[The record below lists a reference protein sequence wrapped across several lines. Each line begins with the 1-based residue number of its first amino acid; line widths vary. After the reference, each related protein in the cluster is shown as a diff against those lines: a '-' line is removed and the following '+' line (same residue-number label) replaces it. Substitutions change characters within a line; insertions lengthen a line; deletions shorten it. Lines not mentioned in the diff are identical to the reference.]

1 MKKVQND
8 DFSKK
13 IHDFL
18 DESTKGFSPD
28 LIEYLKQKFQTSMMN
43 WITKEGVDMQVKLVV
58 DSNAVISSLKYYA
71 KTGKSS
77 LLLKLK
83 SNSLFPLYSPLDLE
97 TEVLEYIEIKE
108 KNQRHKPKMKKAWN
122 LIKQNIIFQ
131 KEIHMESWNK
141 AKEVIGKR
149 DSDDV
154 PFVGVYFDLNASGVV
169 TDDKHYEHP
178 EIRRFSIESLG
189 EIVGTFHRGIFSF
202 FILNDISP
210 LLFNFIK
217 QISLS
222 ILKFLSEVVV
232 LFLGLFK
239 ALATGAISK
248 IFELLS
254 KAPSWISL
262 SILGAFGVGI
272 IAVLLHE
279 DTRNKVKSFAQN
291 TKEKIKP
298 ILDRIIHFMKIFFG
312 KLIEYTKKSAPY
324 ASMTLLSIK
333 ELYENID
340 NLQEEVQTLLSEES
354 LFSS

>member
-131 KEIHMESWNK
+131 KKFIWNH
-141 AKEVIGKR
+141 G
-149 DSDDV
+149 
-154 PFVGVYFDLNASGVV
+154 
-169 TDDKHYEHP
+169 
-178 EIRRFSIESLG
+178 
-189 EIVGTFHRGIFSF
+189 
-202 FILNDISP
+202 
-210 LLFNFIK
+210 IK
-217 QISLS
+217 Q
-222 ILKFLSEVVV
+222 
-232 LFLGLFK
+232 
-239 ALATGAISK
+239 
-248 IFELLS
+248 
-254 KAPSWISL
+254 
-262 SILGAFGVGI
+262 
-272 IAVLLHE
+272 
-279 DTRNKVKSFAQN
+279 
-291 TKEKIKP
+291 
-298 ILDRIIHFMKIFFG
+298 
-312 KLIEYTKKSAPY
+312 KKS
-324 ASMTLLSIK
+324 
-333 ELYENID
+333 
-340 NLQEEVQTLLSEES
+340 
-354 LFSS
+354 

>member
-1 MKKVQND
+1 MKKLQND

-18 DESTKGFSPD
+18 DEATKGFSPD
-28 LIEYLKQKFQTSMMN
+28 LIEYLKLRFQNSMMN
-43 WITKEGVDMQVKLVV
+43 WITKDGADLQVKLVV
-58 DSNAVISSLKYYA
+58 DSNTVIRSLRYYA
-71 KTGKSS
+71 KTGKPS
-77 LLLKLK
+77 LLFKLK
-83 SNSLFPLYSPLDLE
+83 SNPLFPLYSPIDLE

-108 KNQRHKPKMKKAWN
+108 KNQKYKPKMKKAWN
-122 LIKQNIIFQ
+122 LIKQNITFQ

-141 AKEVIGKR
+141 AKEIIGKR
-149 DSDDV
+149 DSDDI
-154 PFVGVYFDLNASGVV
+154 PFVGVYFDLNASGVI
-169 TDDKHYEHP
+169 TEDKDYEHP
-178 EIRRFSIESLG
+178 EIRQFNIESLG

-210 LLFNFIK
+210 LLFDFIK

-222 ILKFLSEVVV
+222 ILKFLSEILV
-232 LFLGLFK
+232 LFLGVFK

-254 KAPSWISL
+254 KAPSWL
-262 SILGAFGVGI
+262 LWLFLGAFGVGI
-272 IAVLLHE
+272 IAVLFH
-279 DTRNKVKSFAQN
+279 DSARNKVKSFAQS

-298 ILDRIIHFMKIFFG
+298 IVDRIIHFMRIFFG

-324 ASMTLLSIK
+324 ASMTLISIK
-333 ELYENID
+333 ELSENID
-340 NLQEEVQTLLSEES
+340 KLQEEVQTLLSEES